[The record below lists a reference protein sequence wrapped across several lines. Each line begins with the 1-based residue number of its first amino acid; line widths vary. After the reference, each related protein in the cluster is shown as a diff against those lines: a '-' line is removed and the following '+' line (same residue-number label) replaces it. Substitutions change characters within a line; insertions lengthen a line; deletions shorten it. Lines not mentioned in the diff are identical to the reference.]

1 MLSKNTGIEFS
12 YDPSEARASNRQ
24 ITLLLQGLGYDQA
37 TCVHDEES
45 GMIVVCGQ
53 KFGQA
58 SLDENEH
65 EVSAICNVLGQWV
78 DIHYAKLSATEKL
91 TYTKAGDCKYQRL
104 ESFRGE
110 DA

>member
-1 MLSKNTGIEFS
+1 MLLRNTGIEFR
-12 YDPSEARASNRQ
+12 YDPTEAKASTRQ
-24 ITLLLQGLGYDQA
+24 ITLLLEGLGYDQA
-37 TCVHDEES
+37 TCVHDDDS

-53 KFGQA
+53 KFGQG

-91 TYTKAGDCKYQRL
+91 TYTKVGDWKFQKLDSHRV
-104 ESFRGE
+104 G